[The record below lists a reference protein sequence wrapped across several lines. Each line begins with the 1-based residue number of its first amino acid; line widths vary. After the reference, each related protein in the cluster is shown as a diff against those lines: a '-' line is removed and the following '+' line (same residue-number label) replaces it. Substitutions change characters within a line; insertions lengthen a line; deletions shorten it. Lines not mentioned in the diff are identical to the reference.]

1 MNTRSAG
8 RGERGVGKKYNECNF
23 FVFIPNVKF
32 RYWKGKGK
40 GKRKKRGKRKGKE
53 SARNFREKKKE
64 KKKRSAK
71 RKWNEK
77 LYILNRRGG
86 LRPEGGRFFTLRRL
100 VDAPVLKKNREKNE
114 GKRKRQKTH

>member
-40 GKRKKRGKRKGKE
+40 GKRKKEEKEGKGKR
-53 SARNFREKKKE
+53 AQF
-64 KKKRSAK
+64 
-71 RKWNEK
+71 
-77 LYILNRRGG
+77 
-86 LRPEGGRFFTLRRL
+86 
-100 VDAPVLKKNREKNE
+100 
-114 GKRKRQKTH
+114 

>member
-1 MNTRSAG
+1 MRFY
-8 RGERGVGKKYNECNF
+8 R
-23 FVFIPNVKF
+23 FIPRIKV
-32 RYWKGKGK
+32 RYWKREEEGEE
-40 GKRKKRGKRKGKE
+40 KKRRGKVKE
-53 SARNFREKKKE
+53 SARKLLGEKKKE
-64 KKKRSAK
+64 KREKSAK
-71 RKWNEK
+71 SEVEIK